1 MVLRRSAATVLAVV
15 GALLLPLALIAT
27 WSGTVSDTDRY
38 VSAIAPLAERRDV
51 QDAVAE
57 RVAEVAAAQVEV
69 SGSAAT
75 LEQYLRSQG
84 LDAGGAA
91 RSAVRSAVRAAA
103 LVVVRSDAFPGLWT
117 SAHRTFHEELVR
129 ALASD
134 RGTDVR
140 LDLRPVLERALS
152 RIAADGPDLT
162 LAADAVPADAS
173 ITLASDSDLDA
184 ARTAYRALDE
194 ARTWLPP
201 LVGVI
206 LVLALLL
213 AVDRPRMLRRIG
225 VLSAVTVALTLPLLA
240 LATAG
245 IDDSGDTASGRTL
258 ASALWGALSSRLW
271 HLLLAGLVA
280 SVVVALVG
288 LVAGRARRA

>member
-1 MVLRRSAATVLAVV
+1 MVLRRSAATLLAVV

-38 VSAIAPLAERRDV
+38 VAAVAPLAERRNV

-57 RVAEVAAAQVEV
+57 RVGEVAAAQVEV
-69 SGSAAT
+69 SGGAAT

-91 RSAVRSAVRAAA
+91 QAAVRSAVRAAA
-103 LVVVRSDAFPGLWT
+103 LVVVRSEAFPALWR
-117 SAHRTFHEELVR
+117 SAHRTFHEELMR

-140 LDLRPVLERALS
+140 LDLRPILQRALD
-152 RIAADGPDLT
+152 RIADGGPDLT
-162 LAADAVPADAS
+162 LASGAVPADAS
-173 ITLASDSDLDA
+173 ITLASDRDLDA
-184 ARTAYRALDE
+184 ARTAYRGLDE

-201 LVGVI
+201 LTGVV
-206 LVLALLL
+206 LLLALLL

-225 VLSAVTVALTLPLLA
+225 VLGTLTVLLTLPLVA

-245 IDDSGDTASGRTL
+245 IDDAADTASGRTL
-258 ASALWGALSSRLW
+258 ASALWDALSSGLWRL
-271 HLLLAGLVA
+271 LVIGLAG
-280 SVVVALVG
+280 SVGVALVG
-288 LVAGRARRA
+288 VVAGRTRRA